1 MAAEALYTK
10 IEKTIQIS
18 DGSIVLESPIG
29 FPRNESNLYLVE
41 QNGNIIWKAEK
52 PDMNSFFFF
61 LLFSLLFLSNTYKL
75 WFKTDS
81 YYKDVYD
88 SLVRSPVPFKD
99 FFLRRLENRKRW
111 EVEQKIYSVIGFIAV
126 IGADVLV
133 VMAFLK

>member
-1 MAAEALYTK
+1 MT
-10 IEKTIQIS
+10 
-18 DGSIVLESPIG
+18 
-29 FPRNESNLYLVE
+29 NL
-41 QNGNIIWKAEK
+41 EK
-52 PDMNSFFFF
+52 PPFGFVLVF

-81 YYKDVYD
+81 YYKDVYN